1 MLTWQSLVLNL
12 RWTHYKFYQPTK
24 ITQWHLQ
31 VRKRIKENKER
42 IKENSKG
49 SIEILRQ
56 RKNST
61 KPNYHLLWWMI
72 YATTRKSGLYKN
84 PQKLGDSFSL
94 FLFSTKPTE
103 SSRKNSRFH
112 FFFFFC
118 SITHFFSFSKHNF
131 FFSLSLY
138 QKYTYIYIYVYI
150 CVFVLYIYTQILSLS
165 LYILLSLLKK
175 IHSRER
181 RTERYNYK
189 RDIRKRK

>member
-49 SIEILRQ
+49 SIEILRH

-61 KPNYHLLWWMI
+61 KPNYHLQWWMI

-112 FFFFFC
+112 FFFFFHYPLFLFLQ
-118 SITHFFSFSKHNF
+118 TQF
-131 FFSLSLY
+131 FFLFHCIRNIPI
-138 QKYTYIYIYVYI
+138 YTYMYISVCLY
-150 CVFVLYIYTQILSLS
+150 YIYTHRSSVFLSIFCS
-165 LYILLSLLKK
+165 VC
-175 IHSRER
+175 
-181 RTERYNYK
+181 
-189 RDIRKRK
+189 

>member
-1 MLTWQSLVLNL
+1 MVLSSLVFTMDPLQIL
-12 RWTHYKFYQPTK
+12 PTNQDYSMAF
-24 ITQWHLQ
+24 IGQ
-31 VRKRIKENKER
+31 KENQRKQR
-42 IKENSKG
+42 ENQRKFQG
-49 SIEILRQ
+49 QYRNFKTE

-112 FFFFFC
+112 FFFFF

-131 FFSLSLY
+131 FFLFHCIRNIPI
-138 QKYTYIYIYVYI
+138 YTYMYISVCLY
-150 CVFVLYIYTQILSLS
+150 YIYTHRSSVFLSIFCS
-165 LYILLSLLKK
+165 AC
-175 IHSRER
+175 
-181 RTERYNYK
+181 
-189 RDIRKRK
+189 